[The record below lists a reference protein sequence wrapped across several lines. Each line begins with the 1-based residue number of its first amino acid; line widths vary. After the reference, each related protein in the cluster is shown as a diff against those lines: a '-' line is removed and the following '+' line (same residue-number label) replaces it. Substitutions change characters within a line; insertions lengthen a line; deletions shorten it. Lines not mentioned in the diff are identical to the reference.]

1 MLQNAYDCYTFSGDV
16 TLLAKEIYSMMEE
29 CARLWTQLLIFDAKS
44 GRMVSS
50 PSFSPEN
57 GPVTAGDTY
66 DQELVWQLYTD
77 VLDAARV
84 LAENG
89 WEGLPDQALLETIR
103 KQLPLLKPLQ
113 VGKWGQIKEWFFEDQ
128 WPDRGFKTKKCR
140 TIIVICRICLA
151 SILAAISLRKRR
163 NIGMPPVFLLRIGA
177 TAGPAGQKR

>member
-1 MLQNAYDCYTFSGDV
+1 MRA
-16 TLLAKEIYSMMEE
+16 
-29 CARLWTQLLIFDAKS
+29 LWTQLLIFDAKS

-128 WPDRGFKTKKCR
+128 WPDRGFKPKSAEPSSSY
-140 TIIVICRICLA
+140 VA
-151 SILAAISLRKRR
+151 SAWLYPGSHITAQTPEYRHA
-163 NIGMPPVFLLRIGA
+163 PVFLLRIGA